1 MIRGTAAKALKDTSV
16 VQSSQFFFGIPIAP
30 TPSIAF
36 RPNIHIVFAFG
47 IIKIYRLIV

>member
-1 MIRGTAAKALKDTSV
+1 MIRDAATKALEDASV

-30 TPSIAF
+30 TPPIAF